1 MQLWVKNTLKNNHN
15 YTLKYTLRTWKID
28 QTGIIYDF
36 FYILKVFFKKLIFYI
51 FKLFWC
57 IDVKNIFLK

>member
-36 FYILKVFFKKLIFYI
+36 FLYFKSVFKKINFL
-51 FKLFWC
+51 FKT
-57 IDVKNIFLK
+57 NFLYF